1 MRSNTNQSRCSV
13 VAGLLWAVLAGVVL
27 AGCSGQTIDPFRDAA
42 AVPEESMSTA
52 SAETIREAGKAAVI
66 RVRPWEPSTLLREDG
81 TVTHWPLWWEDPF
94 EDRGSEDGSEAW
106 TWEDYAGM
114 LYCPARFAL
123 NTAAWPVSAIVTP
136 AGTVLCSDGRISKR
150 LAWRDHDARVCGRG
164 QPGPDSLVPVAAR
177 LSIAPSRQPVVQ
189 PAQAI
194 PDFGTQH

>member
-13 VAGLLWAVLAGVVL
+13 VAGLWAVLACVML

-42 AVPEESMSTA
+42 AVPEESMTTA
-52 SAETIREAGKAAVI
+52 SAETIRGSGKAAVI
-66 RVRPWEPSTLLREDG
+66 RVRPWESSTLVREDG

-94 EDRGSEDGSEAW
+94 EDRGSEDGADAW
-106 TWEDYAGM
+106 TWEDYAGI
-114 LYCPARFAL
+114 LYSPARFAL

-136 AGTVLCSDGRISKR
+136 AGTVLCSDGRISKQ
-150 LAWRDHDARVCGRG
+150 LVWRDHDARVCGAG
-164 QPGPDSLVPVAAR
+164 QAGPDSFVPVAAHA
-177 LSIAPSRQPVVQ
+177 SSAASREPVEQ